1 MLLMCDY
8 RDDPKLQQ
16 LVTLFLDWNSKLNL
30 SAIRDEDGVW
40 EKHIADSLLIT
51 ECVDLADQKLRVLDI
66 GTGGGFPSLP
76 LACLFPSL
84 KFTSVDSVG
93 KKLKA
98 VQAMADELEVK
109 LRTQHGRIEELGQD
123 NAYRQQFDLVLAR
136 ALAPWP
142 VLLEYALPFVKVGG
156 RFIAYQGP
164 GVREDL
170 ETFKNLEKKIGGQI
184 VKIHET
190 KLGDSERIFVEI
202 KKVTQTSKKYPRA
215 NGIPRKQ
222 PLSS

>member
-1 MLLMCDY
+1 MTDY
-8 RDDPKLQQ
+8 RQDPKLQQ
-16 LVTLFLDWNSKLNL
+16 LVDLFLDWNSKINL
-30 SAIRDEDGVW
+30 SSIRDAEGVW
-40 EKHIADSLLIT
+40 EKHIADSLLLS
-51 ECVDLADQKLRVLDI
+51 EQVSLDGQAWRVLDI

-76 LACLFPSL
+76 LAVKFPSL

-98 VQAMADELEVK
+98 VQSMADELGCK
-109 LRTQHGRIEELGQD
+109 IKTQHARIEDLGQD
-123 NAYRQQFDLVLAR
+123 KQYREQYDLVLAR

-170 ETFKNLEKKIGGQI
+170 INFKNLERKLGGLI
-184 VKIHET
+184 VKVHET
-190 KLGDSERIFVEI
+190 TLGDSERIFVEI
-202 KKVTQTSKKYPRA
+202 KKQSSTSRKFPRA
-215 NGIPRKQ
+215 NGIPRKE
-222 PLSS
+222 PLK